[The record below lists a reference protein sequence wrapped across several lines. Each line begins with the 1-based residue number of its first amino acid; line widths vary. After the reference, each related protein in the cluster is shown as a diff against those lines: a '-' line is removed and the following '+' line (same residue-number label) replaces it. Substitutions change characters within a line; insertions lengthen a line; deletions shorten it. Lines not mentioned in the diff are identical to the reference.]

1 MSQRYNFIHNFINT
15 PSVYKIIQF
24 LMSGTLIEKKIIKS
38 RISKKKLKVLDIGC
52 GPANVLN
59 YLPKCEYYGYDIDK
73 RSINYA
79 KKKYNKKNFHFFC
92 KRFNKNEIKKL
103 PNFDFILLFGILHHL
118 NDKQVNLIFNL
129 CKKKMKKNSQLL
141 TKDPILIKNQNIVAK
156 YLINNDRGMNVRSR
170 ENYLRLIKKHFKNLQ
185 HRIIHQSFIPY
196 TWFTTICKK

>member
-38 RISKKKLKVLDIGC
+38 RIPKKKLKVLDIGC

-79 KKKYNKKNFHFFC
+79 KKK
-92 KRFNKNEIKKL
+92 I
-103 PNFDFILLFGILHHL
+103 
-118 NDKQVNLIFNL
+118 
-129 CKKKMKKNSQLL
+129 
-141 TKDPILIKNQNIVAK
+141 
-156 YLINNDRGMNVRSR
+156 
-170 ENYLRLIKKHFKNLQ
+170 
-185 HRIIHQSFIPY
+185 
-196 TWFTTICKK
+196 